1 MHQQAR
7 ASEAFSIVSSSTQLK
22 HVAPL
27 GGRSADIAA
36 RRWHRAFLELAVGLP
51 HRCCTVLELKALSV
65 LWAWCA
71 QGRL

>member
-1 MHQQAR
+1 MHQRAR
-7 ASEAFSIVSSSTQLK
+7 ASEAFSIVSLSMQLK

-27 GGRSADIAA
+27 GGRWPDIAA
-36 RRWHRAFLELAVGLP
+36 QRWYRAFLELAVGLP
-51 HRCCTVLELKALSV
+51 HRCCTALELKALSV